1 MMGVVRMARA
11 AAVVGMA
18 GMAWTLGFAG
28 VVKVSV
34 IVATVDMM
42 TLNFN
47 LADMMLGRYHVQRWQ
62 TLCGRLDLCN
72 LYDIYSQSTSSDMII
87 V

>member
-1 MMGVVRMARA
+1 
-11 AAVVGMA
+11 
-18 GMAWTLGFAG
+18 MAWTLGFAG
-28 VVKVSV
+28 VVKISV

-47 LADMMLGRYHVQRWQ
+47 LADMMLGRYHVQRWR
-62 TLCGRLDLCN
+62 TLCGRLDLRN